1 MQNLEA
7 GGSGISSDIRWECE
21 RMATKK
27 NERKTA
33 LRGWMDEQYRIQA
46 GLRKRVEALVAE
58 MSIEQDLIALR
69 EDRGL
74 SQRALARL
82 VGMKQPVIARIE
94 SGKTRNLELK
104 TVVRIATALG
114 AKVRIELEANGARDR
129 RKKVSRR
136 LAKTA

>member
-1 MQNLEA
+1 
-7 GGSGISSDIRWECE
+7 
-21 RMATKK
+21 MATKK

-33 LRGWMDEQYRIQA
+33 LRGWMDEQYRTQA

-114 AKVRIELEANGARDR
+114 AKVRIELEANGSRDR